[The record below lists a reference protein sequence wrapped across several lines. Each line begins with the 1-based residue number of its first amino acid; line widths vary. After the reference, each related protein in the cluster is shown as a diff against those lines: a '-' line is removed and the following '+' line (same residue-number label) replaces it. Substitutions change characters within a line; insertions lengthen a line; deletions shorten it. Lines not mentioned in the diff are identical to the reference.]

1 MPSAGPPV
9 SCRVAAAAALS
20 IAPPASTPA
29 LRSCSAPSRPSGRG
43 VPSGVGRAAMRSHA
57 RIRLSG
63 HETPNTKRSFTQT
76 TTEDVPGRPVGTAS
90 RRRGSLRPTPR
101 AVPARPSLPT
111 CRRCLRRATARGSVR
126 RGRAPGGGTDTLAR
140 IVAQHL
146 QGALGQPVAVENRS
160 GGSGVVGTEA
170 VARAV
175 PDGYT
180 LAMTASGPITILPQM
195 MPNPPYHPVR
205 SFAHV
210 ALPSVTP
217 LFMVVPPASPARD
230 VGGFVAWA

>member
-111 CRRCLRRATARGSVR
+111 CRRCVRRATVRGSVR
-126 RGRAPGGGTDTLAR
+126 RRRRRRDGTDAGDGPGRGGRPRARGGARGGGHGGGAGGRGRRLAEPADTHGGAVSAGRRDGHAGAHRGAAPAGGARAAGGGGEPQRRLGRGGDGSGRAR
-140 IVAQHL
+140 
-146 QGALGQPVAVENRS
+146 
-160 GGSGVVGTEA
+160 
-170 VARAV
+170 RA
-175 PDGYT
+175 G
-180 LAMTASGPITILPQM
+180 
-195 MPNPPYHPVR
+195 R
-205 SFAHV
+205 
-210 ALPSVTP
+210 
-217 LFMVVPPASPARD
+217 
-230 VGGFVAWA
+230 